1 MANTKSTSVTYE
13 SLNSELETI
22 MLELQRDDLDI
33 DLAIKHYER
42 GLELVTALQNYLKT
56 AENKISELKATFA
69 IDK

>member
-1 MANTKSTSVTYE
+1 MANTKSTPVAYE

-42 GLELVTALQNYLKT
+42 GLELVTALQDYLKT

-69 IDK
+69 VDK